1 LELLEV
7 NLGRVRRYR
16 DGGDQLRR
24 HVEAPMPENAVFAEL
39 EALGDDPNRQ
49 PVHERELDQVPLRVT
64 TDLANPPCPSHRF
77 FKPQTMS
84 RCRAAASDFGRAVYH
99 HGAQG
104 HARGHKV
111 LADRNKRQIAQPQP
125 LAGQGV
131 YGGPAVDSRWVCP
144 AIAPAPIKW

>member
-7 NLGRVRRYR
+7 NLGRVRRHR

-24 HVEAPMPENAVFAEL
+24 HVEAPMPENAVFAEP

-77 FKPQTMS
+77 SSPKQ
-84 RCRAAASDFGRAVYH
+84 CRAGAPGLPGSAGADKVVAASQVTMEIGSSSPVSVHFRGR
-99 HGAQG
+99 
-104 HARGHKV
+104 
-111 LADRNKRQIAQPQP
+111 RQ
-125 LAGQGV
+125 
-131 YGGPAVDSRWVCP
+131 RR
-144 AIAPAPIKW
+144 